1 MSLPAQRQVKG
12 NQNKLV
18 SQSAPQIKKVAEFA
32 KTRIKLKREMNPI
45 VKVENDIILENTVEL
60 TKHLVFCKIK
70 EYENQ
75 MNAIKAKIEFEFI
88 NKLNS
93 DNFLKKSVE
102 KEIVVTVDTEAL
114 QKCQEDLAA
123 AKAAVEALKKSVEAK
138 EKTHKEALDEK
149 EIEKQIQTEEY
160 KKQIKDCQD
169 KIKKLQS
176 STIEE
181 EDESESEEE
190 DESAKEPTN
199 ANLYFTLA

>member
-18 SQSAPQIKKVAEFA
+18 SQSAPTQIAEFA

-102 KEIVVTVDTEAL
+102 KEIVVTVNTEAL

-181 EDESESEEE
+181 EEYESEEE
-190 DESAKEPTN
+190 EESAKEPTN

>member
-114 QKCQEDLAA
+114 QKCQKDLAA

>member
-1 MSLPAQRQVKG
+1 MTSFPAQIQGQINHTELVSNSLPTQR
-12 NQNKLV
+12 
-18 SQSAPQIKKVAEFA
+18 VAEFA
-32 KTRIKLKREMNPI
+32 QTRIKLKREMNPI

-114 QKCQEDLAA
+114 QKCKDALAA
-123 AKAAVEALKKSVEAK
+123 ANKNIDALTNALK
-138 EKTHKEALDEK
+138 TK
-149 EIEKQIQTEEY
+149 EIQTTEY
-160 KKQIKDCQD
+160 KKQSTEYKKQL
-169 KIKKLQS
+169 KKLKDENYKLNDS
-176 STIEE
+176 E
-181 EDESESEEE
+181 EDSEE
-190 DESAKEPTN
+190 DESANP
-199 ANLYFTLA
+199 NLYFTLA